1 MQPLSDCLARVE
13 SVKSYTGMRLQAMPG
28 DREAGEPIVHECLLV
43 AVFND
48 HATVEVVLMGKGA
61 R

>member
-1 MQPLSDCLARVE
+1 
-13 SVKSYTGMRLQAMPG
+13 MRLQAMPG